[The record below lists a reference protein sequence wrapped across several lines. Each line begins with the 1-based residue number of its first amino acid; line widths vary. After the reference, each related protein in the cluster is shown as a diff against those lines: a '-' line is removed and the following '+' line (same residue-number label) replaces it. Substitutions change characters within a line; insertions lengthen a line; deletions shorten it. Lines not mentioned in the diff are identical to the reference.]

1 MDEKGRKISQRIWRY
16 LKNLIKALFGLDP
29 YRDELEDAREKMQ
42 KSADNLSAMRNQLY
56 VALDRWD
63 SALARYEE
71 AEKRAMSLQV
81 LTENLRQRIADK
93 DKLIK
98 ELENELNKK

>member
-1 MDEKGRKISQRIWRY
+1 MSENGQKISQCIWRY
-16 LKNLIKALFGLDP
+16 MKNLMKALFSLDP
-29 YRDELEDAREKMQ
+29 YRDELEEAKEQTR
-42 KSADNLSAMRNQLY
+42 KSAENMSAMQNQLY
-56 VALDRWD
+56 TALEKWD
-63 SALARYEE
+63 HAVTCYEE

-81 LTENLRQRIADK
+81 LTENLRQRIAEK